1 MIEDGQPTFFTL
13 QKHVEEQPL
22 IKDASENED
31 QQWDSEY
38 RIKKKKGKFY
48 VNKKHRKQNE
58 RKKYKMHVRKIL
70 E

>member
-1 MIEDGQPTFFTL
+1 
-13 QKHVEEQPL
+13 VEEQPL
-22 IKDASENED
+22 IKNASENED

-38 RIKKKKGKFY
+38 RSKKKKGKFY

-58 RKKYKMHVRKIL
+58 TKKYKTHVRKIF